1 ENDMPVPVG
10 EPQRDDNC
18 GVSAL
23 LRFIVIGKG
32 QTARLPF
39 LTCTESIRVDG
50 HGKARYGANV

>member
-1 ENDMPVPVG
+1 MPVPVG